1 MFEPDVAGIST
12 TEHKDPARI
21 HRPRRAVDT
30 MTCRPD
36 YDTEQPERNIPMSD
50 TKSSE
55 HYGIVSQLFHWLVA
69 ALLFAMLGTNV
80 LREMADKE
88 SLARTEWLN
97 LHMSLGIL
105 LFVIVIL
112 RMFWTKMTRQPAP
125 LPGLWITRMLA
136 KAAHVL
142 LNLATLLVPIGGYL
156 RIASKDLP
164 ADFFG
169 TAVPSIVGNM
179 PWLHDIA
186 KIGHGTYMEY
196 FFYVLISLHILAA
209 LWHQN
214 VRKDGAIDRIVP
226 WGKTAAAS

>member
-1 MFEPDVAGIST
+1 MN
-12 TEHKDPARI
+12 
-21 HRPRRAVDT
+21 DT
-30 MTCRPD
+30 
-36 YDTEQPERNIPMSD
+36 QSIER
-50 TKSSE
+50 
-55 HYGIVSQLFHWLVA
+55 YGIVSQLFHWVVA
-69 ALLFAMLGTNV
+69 ALLFAMLGTNL
-80 LREMADKE
+80 LREMAEKG
-88 SLARTEWLN
+88 SVARTEWLN
-97 LHMSLGIL
+97 LHMSLGIV
-105 LFVIVIL
+105 LFAIVIL
-112 RMFWTKMTRQPAP
+112 RMIWTKMTFRPAE

-156 RIASKDLP
+156 RIASKDVP

-169 TAVPSIVGNM
+169 TPIPSIVGDM

-209 LWHQN
+209 LWHQY

-226 WGKTAAAS
+226 WGKTAVVS

>member
-1 MFEPDVAGIST
+1 MSHPQSIE
-12 TEHKDPARI
+12 
-21 HRPRRAVDT
+21 
-30 MTCRPD
+30 
-36 YDTEQPERNIPMSD
+36 ERYS
-50 TKSSE
+50 
-55 HYGIVSQLFHWLVA
+55 IVSQLFHWVVA
-69 ALLFAMLGTNV
+69 ALLFAMLGTNL
-80 LREMADKE
+80 LREMAEKE

-112 RMFWTKMTRQPAP
+112 RLFWTKTAYQPAP

-156 RIASKDLP
+156 RIASKNVP

-169 TAVPSIVGNM
+169 TPIPSIVGDM

-186 KIGHGTYMEY
+186 KIGHGSYMEY

-209 LWHQN
+209 LWHQY
-214 VRKDGAIDRIVP
+214 VRKDGALDRIVP
-226 WGKTAAAS
+226 WGKAAAVS